1 MAETEDSEDQ
11 LPQEG
16 VAARLRAARE
26 AAGLSRTDVAA
37 RTKIPER
44 HLASLEDGDFN
55 AVGGR
60 AYAIGFTR
68 SYARA
73 VGLNEAEITAAIR
86 AELGSTGSEED
97 RRQAA
102 KFEPG
107 DPSRIPGRT
116 TAWVAALGA
125 LAIVIAGITLWR
137 SYSVPPVS
145 LPPLAVEEA
154 TPEANEPAAVAA
166 DAPAAPAPQGP
177 SQGPVVFTALEDG
190 VWVKFY
196 DAQGNQLMQKLMAQG
211 EAYTV
216 PAEAQGPLIWTA
228 RPDALQVSV
237 AGKVLAPLAD
247 RQMMIKDVPVSAA
260 ALLSRNSAPPGVNAT
275 TVLPS
280 ALPGAGTD
288 ATRAGTAGQA
298 ETAPSPAP
306 LPALAAQA
314 STDSR

>member
-1 MAETEDSEDQ
+1 MAEIQDSPEHMSHS
-11 LPQEG
+11 G

-26 AAGLSRTDVAA
+26 QAGFSRPDVAA

-44 HLASLEDGDFN
+44 HLISIEAGDFN

-73 VGLNEAEITAAIR
+73 VGLDEAEITSELR
-86 AELGSTGSEED
+86 AELGAPDADDD
-97 RRQAA
+97 RRQIA

-107 DPSRIPGRT
+107 DPDRIPGRG
-116 TAWVAALGA
+116 TAWIAALGA
-125 LAIVIAGITLWR
+125 VAIIVAGVTLWR
-137 SYSVPPVS
+137 NNSAPPVE
-145 LPPLAVEEA
+145 LPALTEEA
-154 TPEANEPAAVAA
+154 TPPAATQEAQ
-166 DAPAAPAPQGP
+166 PAAATQPAV
-177 SQGPVVFTALEDG
+177 QGPVVFTALEEG

-196 DAQGNQLMQKLMAQG
+196 DAQGNQLMQKLMARG

-237 AGKVLAPLAD
+237 GGRVLAPLAD
-247 RQMMIKDVPVSAA
+247 RQVTIKDVPVSAA
-260 ALLSRNSAPPGVNAT
+260 ALLARGTPDSAPASVAPTVVPTTSPQAVNE
-275 TVLPS
+275 
-280 ALPGAGTD
+280 D
-288 ATRAGTAGQA
+288 ASRVVTA
-298 ETAPSPAP
+298 AP
-306 LPALAAQA
+306 LPTFAPQA

>member
-1 MAETEDSEDQ
+1 MAEIKDSPEQMTHSD
-11 LPQEG
+11 

-26 AAGLSRTDVAA
+26 KAGFSRPDVAM

-44 HLASLEDGDFN
+44 HLISLEAGDFN

-73 VGLNEAEITAAIR
+73 VGLDEAEITTELR
-86 AELGSTGSEED
+86 AELGASEIDDD
-97 RRQAA
+97 RRQTA

-107 DPSRIPGRT
+107 DPSRIPGRG

-125 LAIVIAGITLWR
+125 LAVVIAGFTLWR
-137 SYSVPPVS
+137 SNSEPPVALPS
-145 LPPLAVEEA
+145 LTAEAPP
-154 TPEANEPAAVAA
+154 PAATQEAQ
-166 DAPAAPAPQGP
+166 PANPAQP
-177 SQGPVVFTALEDG
+177 SVQGPVVFTAIEEG

-196 DAQGNQLMQKLMAQG
+196 DAQGNQLMQKLMAKG

-237 AGKVLAPLAD
+237 AGRVLAPLAD
-247 RQMMIKDVPVSAA
+247 RQVTVKDVPVSAA
-260 ALLSRNSAPPGVNAT
+260 ALLARNPQPAAGPSSGLPSAPPGVGPQAR
-275 TVLPS
+275 
-280 ALPGAGTD
+280 GGD
-288 ATRAGTAGQA
+288 ASRVVTAAQR
-298 ETAPSPAP
+298 
-306 LPALAAQA
+306 PALAAQT